1 MEYFD
6 NESKF
11 KLYLFLCKKK
21 KFKERLCVLVF
32 KSIYYIFILNNISI
46 CFCKRFI

>member
-6 NESKF
+6 NESKL

-21 KFKERLCVLVF
+21 KNLKKDYV
-32 KSIYYIFILNNISI
+32 Y
-46 CFCKRFI
+46 